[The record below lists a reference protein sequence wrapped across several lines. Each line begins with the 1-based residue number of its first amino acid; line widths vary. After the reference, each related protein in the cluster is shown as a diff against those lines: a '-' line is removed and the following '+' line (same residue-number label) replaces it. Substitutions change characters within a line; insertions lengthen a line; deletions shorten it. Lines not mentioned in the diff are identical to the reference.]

1 MDEGLLWNPSEG
13 VPQGSN
19 LLFFLY
25 IDNICDQLKF
35 TSYLMYGDDTILYS
49 SAASLKEVYTNLQSH
64 FVTLQIALHDAKLVL
79 CFPISLSEAP
89 NIKTL
94 KGDTIEVA
102 DSY

>member
-1 MDEGLLWNPSEG
+1 MDEGLLWNASEG

-25 IDNICDQLKF
+25 INNICDQLKF

-49 SAASLKEVYTNLQSH
+49 SAPSLKEVYTNLQSH